1 MMEIHEETRGG
12 LTKKVAGTAVE
23 REKNSLF
30 VFLWA
35 KKKGFL
41 FGERERP

>member
-23 REKNSLF
+23 KRKIHYSCF
-30 VFLWA
+30 SGQ
-35 KKKGFL
+35 KKEF
-41 FGERERP
+41 FIW